1 MRRGRARER
10 ECKRGI
16 RVGRERGEGDRQK
29 KGEEAIGRGSER
41 EGRREGEPGQRE
53 EGR

>member
-1 MRRGRARER
+1 MRRGRERER

-16 RVGRERGEGDRQK
+16 RVWRERWEGDGQK

-41 EGRREGEPGQRE
+41 EGRREGAPGQRE